1 MTTRYPVPLKAVDQV
16 ESEWTDGVLVVSATK
31 HVVADDPYLND
42 HFPGNP
48 IYPGVFVIET
58 VRQAVVA
65 ALATEPLATEPLDVA
80 PLEVSAVRSVR
91 FLDALRPGD
100 RLCVRAAVEPGAGGA
115 VRVDARCRRDG
126 GDEVA
131 RVRVDLDHVP

>member
-1 MTTRYPVPLKAVDQV
+1 VTTPYPAPLRAVDHV
-16 ESEWTDGVLVVSATK
+16 ESEWTDGVLVVSAVK
-31 HVVADDPYLND
+31 EVVADDPYLDD

-65 ALATEPLATEPLDVA
+65 ALAAEPLDLA
-80 PLEVSAVRSVR
+80 AVRSVR

-100 RLCVRAAVEPGAGGA
+100 RLCVRATVEPGAGRA
-115 VRVDARCRRDG
+115 VRVDARCWRDG
-126 GDEVA
+126 GDEDA
-131 RVRVDLDHVP
+131 RVRVDLYHVH